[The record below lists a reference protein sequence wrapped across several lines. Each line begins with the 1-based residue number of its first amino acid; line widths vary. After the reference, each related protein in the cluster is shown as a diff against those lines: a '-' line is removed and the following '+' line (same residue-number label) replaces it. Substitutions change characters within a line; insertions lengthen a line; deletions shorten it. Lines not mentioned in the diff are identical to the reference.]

1 MDELK
6 ALVKLVSDS
15 VERIEKSCQAR
26 NVSFPSLNE
35 VYSLQSEA
43 ARLDP
48 NVLKAAADISAATAQ
63 LSALVRPPPLTLI
76 TTSRQVCK
84 ASMSFFATTS
94 RPFTSIVVSISY
106 RPRLDLSTKS
116 TLQRS

>member
-15 VERIEKSCQAR
+15 VDQIEKSCKSR
-26 NVSFPSLNE
+26 NVTFPSLSGP
-35 VYSLQSEA
+35 YSLQSEA

-48 NVLKAAADISAATAQ
+48 TVLQAAADISAATAQ

-76 TTSRQVCK
+76 TNFAPVC
-84 ASMSFFATTS
+84 F
-94 RPFTSIVVSISY
+94 
-106 RPRLDLSTKS
+106 
-116 TLQRS
+116 

>member
-15 VERIEKSCQAR
+15 VDRIEKSCKAR
-26 NVSFPSLNE
+26 NVAFPSLAGT
-35 VYSLQSEA
+35 YSPESEA

-48 NVLKAAADISAATAQ
+48 AVLQAAADISAATAQ

-76 TTSRQVCK
+76 TISRQVSDKRKRRTENCRL
-84 ASMSFFATTS
+84 MN
-94 RPFTSIVVSISY
+94 IVHSISCL
-106 RPRLDLSTKS
+106 RL
-116 TLQRS
+116 